1 MSRNY
6 LILGA
11 SSDVGIQ
18 LIKEINDREKNA
30 VIWAHY
36 CSSDEHLKEIKQI
49 NGNEIVPVN
58 ADFSNPGDIKKMF
71 SDIQDSKKVPTSIV
85 HLSAPKLTY
94 HKFNDVSWDDCIHDA
109 QIQVG
114 AVYKILQLFL
124 PQIMKTEYR
133 AKIVFMLS
141 ENTIN
146 KPAKFSTKY
155 TMSKYMLLGLMK
167 SLAVEYEGKMIDINA
182 LSPSMIDTKFL
193 SEIDRRMLE
202 VYGATDHMLNPC
214 DVVPWLWKLLSEYSD
229 GMSGEN
235 ILFTGG
241 DDSIEQ

>member
-1 MSRNY
+1 
-6 LILGA
+6 
-11 SSDVGIQ
+11 
-18 LIKEINDREKNA
+18 
-30 VIWAHY
+30 
-36 CSSDEHLKEIKQI
+36 
-49 NGNEIVPVN
+49 
-58 ADFSNPGDIKKMF
+58 
-71 SDIQDSKKVPTSIV
+71 
-85 HLSAPKLTY
+85 
-94 HKFNDVSWDDCIHDA
+94 
-109 QIQVG
+109 
-114 AVYKILQLFL
+114 
-124 PQIMKTEYR
+124 MKTEYR

-167 SLAVEYEGKMIDINA
+167 SLAVEYEGKRIDINA